1 MTPAPARP
9 HAESA
14 LVGGAVQADALSCV
28 WQAPFDGLARA
39 AREAGVPMSRVVVL
53 LPYAALAIEARRAW
67 AARQRQAAGLAPRFT
82 TPRDWAAALA
92 PWQPGSDDISHDMA
106 RDALVAAAWIE
117 RVVPARQDT
126 GLRREL
132 VARLVDAARQLAPL
146 AAAQA
151 PERRA
156 AWAEE
161 RRAAL
166 AAAGG
171 SASAQWESLVA
182 NLAVTWAGSSAYITD
197 ALWSPFAAP
206 GADADLL
213 LSLPGHHTDPL
224 GEALLAHW
232 GPRAGRLAWSAPAE
246 AAPRVGACED
256 FEAGARAAA
265 ACAIAHLNAGRAPVA
280 LIANDRLL
288 TRRASALLV
297 GAGVRL
303 RDETGWKLSPTRA
316 AASLMAL
323 LRAADARA
331 STDEVLD
338 WLKLAP
344 AFPPQAVEA
353 LERRLRQKGV
363 ARWAAVSMDWRE
375 ADIDAQRAELQ
386 AARPLLHWLKDTAQ
400 ALERSG
406 QWAPLQADEAGRQLI
421 GVLRLG
427 EGAHE
432 LDGLGE
438 AAAGPRGAARWSL
451 AAFGAWVRDVLEGAV
466 FQPTVAGA
474 PQVIVLP
481 LQQRLGRRVAAVV
494 APGCDERHL
503 SASPE
508 PDSAWTAVQ
517 RELLGLPDREALA
530 RAAASA
536 WAHLFAG
543 APVDALWRRHDAGE
557 ALLPSPFIDGCHES
571 AAESLLDPRLV
582 AAGGTPRPRAS
593 APALLPER
601 LSASAY
607 DDLRTCPYRFFARR
621 QLRLDEVDELDAE
634 PDQGDLGNW
643 LHEVLKRFHEAR
655 GDERPG
661 EDADRAAMDALAG
674 VVAMEMGLG
683 DDVQAGGFLPYRA
696 QWPALREAYLHW
708 LWPHEAEGWRFV
720 AAEAEREQRAG
731 RWTLHGRLDR
741 IDARRDLDENAEG
754 DESFVIDH
762 KTESRARTGAR
773 VKEPLEDTQL
783 GFYAALLPARRLRAA
798 YLSIVDARGE
808 RDEPAKLI
816 EQTEVLMARD
826 AIVQGLVN
834 DLERVAGGAAML
846 ALGEGAA
853 CDFCAAR
860 GLCRKD
866 FWQPVAGDVAGDGE
880 GEP

>member
-9 HAESA
+9 HDEPA
-14 LVGGAVQADALSCV
+14 LVAGAVQDGEVPCAWRLPLDELAR
-28 WQAPFDGLARA
+28 QAAQAGLA
-39 AREAGVPMSRVVVL
+39 PSRVVVL
-53 LPYAALAIEARRAW
+53 LPYGALVAEARRAW
-67 AARQRQAAGLAPRFT
+67 AARAPQASGFAPRFT
-82 TPRDWAAALA
+82 TARDWAAALS
-92 PWQPGSDDISHDMA
+92 PWRPGSDDISHDMA

-117 RVVPARQDT
+117 RVVRERLEP

-132 VARLVDAARQLAPL
+132 VARLIGAARQLAPL
-146 AAAQA
+146 AAAQP

-156 AWAEE
+156 AWAED

-166 AAAGG
+166 AATLG
-171 SASAQWESLVA
+171 SAAAQWESLVA
-182 NLAVTWAGSSAYITD
+182 SLAITWAGSSAYVTD
-197 ALWSPFAAP
+197 ALWSPLAAP
-206 GADADLL
+206 GADADRLL
-213 LSLPGHHTDPL
+213 CLPGHHPDPL
-224 GEALLAHW
+224 AEALLTHW
-232 GPRAGRLAWSAPAE
+232 GDSAGRLAWSAPAE
-246 AAPRVGACED
+246 PAPRVWACED
-256 FEAGARAAA
+256 FEAEAQAAA
-265 ACAIAHLNAGRAPVA
+265 ACAIEHLNAGRAPVA

-303 RDETGWKLSPTRA
+303 RDETGWKLSTTRA

-338 WLKLAP
+338 WLKLSP
-344 AFPPQAVEA
+344 AFPPQAVES
-353 LERRLRQKGV
+353 LERRLRQRGV
-363 ARWAAVSMDWRE
+363 ARWSAVPLDWRG
-375 ADIDAQRAELQ
+375 ADIDPQRTELQ
-386 AARPLLHWLKDTAQ
+386 AARPLLLWLQDTAA

-406 QWAPLQADEAGRQLI
+406 QWAALQADEAGRQLI

-438 AAAGPRGAARWSL
+438 AAASERGTKARWPL
-451 AAFGAWVRDVLEGAV
+451 TAFAAWVRDVLEGAV

-474 PQVIVLP
+474 PQVVVLP
-481 LQQRLGRRVAAVV
+481 MAQRLGRRVAAVV

-508 PDSAWTAVQ
+508 PDSAWTAAQ

-530 RAAASA
+530 RAEASA
-536 WAHLFAG
+536 WAQLFDG
-543 APVDALWRRHDAGE
+543 APVDALWRRHEAGE
-557 ALLPSPFIDGCHES
+557 ALLPGAFIDGIAPRPASELLPAS
-571 AAESLLDPRLV
+571 ALP
-582 AAGGTPRPRAS
+582 AGGTAPPAAR

-643 LHEVLKRFHEAR
+643 LHAVLRAFHEGR
-655 GDERPG
+655 GDDRPG
-661 EDADRAAMDALAG
+661 EDADRAALDALAER
-674 VVAMEMGLG
+674 VALDMGLG
-683 DDVQAGGFLPYRA
+683 DEVQAGGFLPYRA
-696 QWPALREAYLHW
+696 VWPALREAYLRW

-720 AAEAEREQRAG
+720 AAEAEREQRVG
-731 RWTLHGRLDR
+731 RWALYGRLDR
-741 IDARRDLDENAEG
+741 IDARRDAEG
-754 DESFVIDH
+754 GESFVIDH
-762 KTESRARTGAR
+762 KTESRARTEAR
-773 VKEPLEDTQL
+773 VKEPMEDTQL
-783 GFYAALLPARRLRAA
+783 AFYAALLPEPRLRAA
-798 YLSIVDARGE
+798 YLSIADTRGE

-816 EQTEVLMARD
+816 EQTEVLAARD
-826 AIVQGLVN
+826 AIVQGLVH
-834 DLERVAGGAAML
+834 DLDRVAGGAAMR
-846 ALGEGAA
+846 ALGEGSA
-853 CDFCAAR
+853 CEYCAAR

-866 FWQPVAGDVAGDGE
+866 FWTGAATGDG

>member
-1 MTPAPARP
+1 
-9 HAESA
+9 
-14 LVGGAVQADALSCV
+14 
-28 WQAPFDGLARA
+28 
-39 AREAGVPMSRVVVL
+39 
-53 LPYAALAIEARRAW
+53 
-67 AARQRQAAGLAPRFT
+67 
-82 TPRDWAAALA
+82 
-92 PWQPGSDDISHDMA
+92 
-106 RDALVAAAWIE
+106 
-117 RVVPARQDT
+117 
-126 GLRREL
+126 
-132 VARLVDAARQLAPL
+132 
-146 AAAQA
+146 
-151 PERRA
+151 
-156 AWAEE
+156 
-161 RRAAL
+161 
-166 AAAGG
+166 
-171 SASAQWESLVA
+171 WESLVA
-182 NLAVTWAGSSAYITD
+182 NLAATWAGTSAYVTD
-197 ALWSPFAAP
+197 ALWSPLAAP
-206 GADADLL
+206 GADADRLL
-213 LSLPGHHTDPL
+213 CLPGHQLDPL
-224 GEALLAHW
+224 TEALLARW
-232 GPRAGRLAWSAPAE
+232 GERAGRLTWSAPAE
-246 AAPRVGACED
+246 AAPRVWTCED
-256 FEAGARAAA
+256 FEAEAQAAA

-288 TRRASALLV
+288 TRRVSALLV

-303 RDETGWKLSPTRA
+303 RDETGWKLSTTRA

-344 AFPPQAVEA
+344 AFSPPVVDA

-363 ARWAAVSMDWRE
+363 ARWAAVPMDWRE

-406 QWAPLQADEAGRQLI
+406 QWATLQADEAGRQLI

-438 AAAGPRGAARWSL
+438 AATGPRGAARWSL

-474 PQVIVLP
+474 PQVVVLP

-508 PDSAWTAVQ
+508 PDSTWTAAQ
-517 RELLGLPDREALA
+517 RELLGLPDRDALA

-543 APVDALWRRHDAGE
+543 PPVDALWRRHDAGE
-557 ALLPSPFIDGCHES
+557 ALLPSPFIDGCD
-571 AAESLLDPRLV
+571 AGTAESLLDPRAV

-593 APALLPER
+593 APALLPDR

-621 QLRLDEVDELDAE
+621 QLRLDEADELDAE
-634 PDQGDLGNW
+634 PDQSDLGNW

-661 EDADRAAMDALAG
+661 EDADRAALDSLAGALAE
-674 VVAMEMGLG
+674 EMGLG
-683 DDVQAGGFLPYRA
+683 DDMQAGGFLPYRA

-708 LWPHEAEGWRFV
+708 LWPHEAQGWRFV

-731 RWTLHGRLDR
+731 RWTLYGRLDR
-741 IDARRDLDENAEG
+741 IDARQDGEG
-754 DESFVIDH
+754 DERFVIDH
-762 KTESRARTGAR
+762 KTESRTRTEAR

-783 GFYAALLPARRLRAA
+783 GFYAALLPAQRLRAA
-798 YLSIVDARGE
+798 YLSIVDARAE

-834 DLERVAGGAAML
+834 DMERVAGGAAMQ
-846 ALGEGAA
+846 ALGEGTA

-866 FWQPVAGDVAGDGE
+866 FWQPVAGGAE
-880 GEP
+880 EAA